1 MPTAAINLV
10 LVESRILSGDTLQA
24 QVIIDSADPDTVLE
38 ELYAEVR
45 GIGRTGWVNIHT
57 DKIYETEKVSL
68 IKNPF
73 L

>member
-1 MPTAAINLV
+1 MPTAALNLV

-24 QVIIDSADPDTVLE
+24 QVIVDTADPDTIVE

-45 GIGRTGWVNIHT
+45 GIGKTGWVNIHT
-57 DKIYETEKVSL
+57 DKIYETEKVGL
-68 IKNPF
+68 IDFF